1 MYTYKEKKELYDLI
15 NHLIEKK
22 NNDGFF
28 IKNIIEII
36 NKEKN
41 TYLIMKNQNGYYVN
55 FTKLNDDIIK
65 ELEEFITM
73 YDD

>member
-1 MYTYKEKKELYDLI
+1 
-15 NHLIEKK
+15 
-22 NNDGFF
+22 
-28 IKNIIEII
+28 
-36 NKEKN
+36 
-41 TYLIMKNQNGYYVN
+41 MKNQNGYYVN